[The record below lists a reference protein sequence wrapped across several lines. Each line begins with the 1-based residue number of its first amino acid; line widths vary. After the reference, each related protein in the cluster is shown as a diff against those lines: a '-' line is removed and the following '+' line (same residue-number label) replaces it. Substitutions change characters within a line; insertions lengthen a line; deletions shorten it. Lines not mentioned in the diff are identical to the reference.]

1 LANVSYI
8 AGAVAA
14 GIGGGVLA
22 TLWTPSRWVTS
33 YIQHFAAGV
42 VVAAV
47 ALKVAPDMEHTG
59 APPLL
64 VMGGFALGGLIMIG
78 VKWATMRIEE
88 REQRTRGKPW
98 GLTAAAAIDTL
109 IDGAIIGTGFALGRG
124 VGVILSLAL
133 GLELLFLTLSVGASF
148 AQHKAARGTTI
159 AVTSGISLLLLV
171 GSLGGAAALRGASTT
186 TLAVMLSFGAA
197 ALLYLVTEE
206 LLVET
211 RLPEETLSST
221 AMFFLGFLAIFAF
234 VSLGPD
240 WGPEPGGARPRSAV
254 FSMLGPGPEGTI
266 HDEAGGSD
274 GGGAGIGGGDDL
286 HSGRR

>member
-1 LANVSYI
+1 MPFTSLSPVSDVAYI

-14 GIGGGVLA
+14 GIGGGLLA
-22 TLWTPSRWVTS
+22 TLWRPGRWVTS

-47 ALKVAPDMEHTG
+47 ALKIAPDMEHTG

-64 VMGGFALGGLIMIG
+64 VMGGFALGGLFMIG
-78 VKWATMRIEE
+78 VKWVTLRVEE
-88 REQRTRGKPW
+88 RQRRTRGKPW
-98 GLTAAAAIDTL
+98 GLTAAAAIDTA
-109 IDGAIIGTGFALGRG
+109 IDGVIIGTGFALGQG
-124 VGVILSLAL
+124 IGVILSLAL

-148 AQHKAARGTTI
+148 RQEGGSRWTTI
-159 AVTSGISLLLLV
+159 VVTCGISLLLLAGALV
-171 GSLGGAAALRGASTT
+171 GMALLRGAAES

-221 AMFFLGFLAIFAF
+221 AMFFLGFLAIFAL

-240 WGPEPGGARPRSAV
+240 WGPEAAR
-254 FSMLGPGPEGTI
+254 
-266 HDEAGGSD
+266 
-274 GGGAGIGGGDDL
+274 
-286 HSGRR
+286 